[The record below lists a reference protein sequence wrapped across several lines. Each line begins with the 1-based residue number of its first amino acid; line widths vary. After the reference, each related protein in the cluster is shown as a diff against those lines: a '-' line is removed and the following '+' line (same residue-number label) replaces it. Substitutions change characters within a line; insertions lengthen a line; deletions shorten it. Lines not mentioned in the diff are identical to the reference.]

1 MIAAAAQSAGLP
13 DAYVVA
19 AAIVVSSIGATWRIS
34 NRFGKIESLL
44 QNLSDRL
51 VTLERR
57 QLPSR
62 PATQLRTDYGHGASG
77 AQVTGYI
84 PGVPGY
90 GSD

>member
-1 MIAAAAQSAGLP
+1 MILAQSAGSPP

-34 NRFGKIESLL
+34 NRFGKIEALL

-57 QLPSR
+57 NLPSR
-62 PATQLRTDYGHGASG
+62 PPTQLRTEYGHGDSG